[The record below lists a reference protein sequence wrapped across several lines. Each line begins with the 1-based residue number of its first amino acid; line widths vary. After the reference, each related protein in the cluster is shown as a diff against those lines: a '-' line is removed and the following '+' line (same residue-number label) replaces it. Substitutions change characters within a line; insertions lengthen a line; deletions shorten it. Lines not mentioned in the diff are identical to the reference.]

1 MYVDLGHLVGA
12 FNHGVDLLA
21 AALGANAAANADQC
35 WPPAELADFFFDDAR
50 VWREAASTATAD
62 ALAHCCLPSPPA
74 RLTAADLEAYVQ
86 ELRPHGGGADFIPLD
101 ERVRAAARAGDEADA
116 ELPVRVFKALY
127 QYALVALGEA
137 ADKPIFF
144 PKELYSQRF
153 APEQAL
159 QDVPYELGE
168 PTEPVEEYAEEAQWE
183 GEEEEEEAWEGL
195 AADADMEEAPRKRRL
210 REEERGTPDAKRS
223 AQETVLPSATGGTT
237 RRAGLAALVADEAEQ
252 TRDWV
257 TRLTE
262 LLAEG

>member
-21 AALGANAAANADQC
+21 AALGANAAANADHC
-35 WPPAELADFFFDDAR
+35 WPPAELADFFYDDAR
-50 VWREAASTATAD
+50 VWRAAASTATAD
-62 ALAHCCLPSPPA
+62 ALARCCLPSPPA
-74 RLTAADLEAYVQ
+74 RLAAADVETYLQ
-86 ELRPHGGGADFIPLD
+86 ELRPHGGGAEFIPLD

-116 ELPVRVFKALY
+116 ELPVRVFKVLY
-127 QYALVALGEA
+127 QYALVALGAA
-137 ADKPIFF
+137 ADEPIYF

-168 PTEPVEEYAEEAQWE
+168 PTEPVEEYADEAQWD
-183 GEEEEEEAWEGL
+183 EEEEEAWDAQ
-195 AADADMEEAPRKRRL
+195 AADAAMEEAPRKRRM

-223 AQETVLPSATGGTT
+223 AQETVLPSATGATPT